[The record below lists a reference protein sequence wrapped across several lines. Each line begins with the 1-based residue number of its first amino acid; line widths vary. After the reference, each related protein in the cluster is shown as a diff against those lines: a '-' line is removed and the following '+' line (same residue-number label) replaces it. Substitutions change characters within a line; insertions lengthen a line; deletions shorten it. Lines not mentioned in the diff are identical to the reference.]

1 MPLCKLLRACARA
14 LTRTL
19 PPATTAQRDDGVRR
33 QECPLRAL
41 WSPGEKDVRG
51 PSRGAGSEDPSSMSA
66 AAVGALAT
74 ISTNHAV
81 NREGDTI

>member
-1 MPLCKLLRACARA
+1 MVPLCKLLRACARARA

-51 PSRGAGSEDPSSMSA
+51 PSRGGGGERRSEFDERCRRGRSRYDLNQPR
-66 AAVGALAT
+66 
-74 ISTNHAV
+74 
-81 NREGDTI
+81 RES